1 MAGAYFMEILD
12 GTILAP
18 AAPAMARELGVTPV
32 QVNVVLTTYLL
43 TVAVFIPGS
52 GWLADRFGVRS
63 VFLGA
68 LVIFTLASAGCA
80 TASTLGALV
89 AARVAQGVGGA
100 LMVPVGRLAIL
111 RSTPKSALMTA
122 IAYLTWPA
130 PFAPVL
136 APTLGG
142 VLSTY
147 ASWRWIFVVNLP
159 LGTIAVLVGLRLLPV
174 GRPALARALDWPGLL
189 LVAGTVAALTI
200 GLELLGGPDRHPV
213 GAGRSRPRRDHRVG
227 GGGASSPDRA
237 ATAGSG
243 PAPDPDAARDGH
255 RGRGV
260 PDGRLRRAVPGPA
273 LSDRRVRVDGAHAGV
288 VMIALFAG
296 NLGIKPLTT
305 PIMRRS

>member
-1 MAGAYFMEILD
+1 MEILD

-52 GWLADRFGVRS
+52 GWLADRFGVRP
-63 VFLGA
+63 VFLAA

-130 PFAPVL
+130 LIAPVL

-142 VLSTY
+142 VHSTY

-200 GLELLGGPDRHPV
+200 GLELLGGP
-213 GAGRSRPRRDHRVG
+213 GATPSGLAALGLAVIIGSAAAVHLRRTAQPLLDLGLLRTRTLRVTVTG
-227 GGGASSPDRA
+227 GGVYRM
-237 ATAGSG
+237 
-243 PAPDPDAARDGH
+243 
-255 RGRGV
+255 V
-260 PDGRLRRAVPGPA
+260 VYAVPFLVPLYLIVGFGWT
-273 LSDRRVRVDGAHAGV
+273 GAHAGV

-296 NLGIKPLTT
+296 NLGIKP
-305 PIMRRS
+305 